1 MSALDTFMEKIRQD
15 EELMDRVEDCDSF
28 EELYEIA
35 KEYGVSGEELK
46 AALDQMDSVTLPG
59 EF

>member
-1 MSALDTFMEKIRQD
+1 
-15 EELMDRVEDCDSF
+15 MDRVEDCESV

-46 AALDQMDSVTLPG
+46 AALDQMG
-59 EF
+59 QN

>member
-46 AALDQMDSVTLPG
+46 AALDQIRVVS
-59 EF
+59 